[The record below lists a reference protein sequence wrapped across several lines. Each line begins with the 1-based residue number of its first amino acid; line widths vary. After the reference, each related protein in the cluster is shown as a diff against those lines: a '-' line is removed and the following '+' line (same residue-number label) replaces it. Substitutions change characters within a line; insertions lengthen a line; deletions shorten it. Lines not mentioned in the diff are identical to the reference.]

1 MTKGDTFPLPRMD
14 DILDQL
20 GDCKFFS
27 TLDLKSSYWQIRV
40 HPDSQE
46 KTAFITPQGLYE
58 FRIMPFG
65 LMNGPAV
72 FQRLMQQVVM
82 GLNPEEG
89 PDHIVVY
96 LDDILVFSKSLDEHR
111 NHLKQVFK
119 RIEEVG
125 LKLNPKKYS
134 LLVEYLGHIMG

>member
-27 TLDLKSSYWQIRV
+27 TLDLKSGYWQIR
-40 HPDSQE
+40 DSQE

-58 FRIMPFG
+58 FRVMPFG

-72 FQRLMQQVVM
+72 FQKLMQQVVM
-82 GLNPEEG
+82 GLKPEEG

-96 LDDILVFSKSLDEHR
+96 LDDILVFSKSLDEHG

-134 LLVEYLGHIMG
+134 LLV